1 MLTKERIQQSFDRL
15 MEVMAPIA
23 KHADHQA
30 TRRCPYKNKNNRCTA
45 KFGCRN
51 QRKPEDDGLL
61 HCASDDKC
69 YDNKYLTGTTTTT
82 GKLSYVACSI

>member
-51 QRKPEDDGLL
+51 QRKPAVDGML
-61 HCASDDKC
+61 HCASDDKLD
-69 YDNKYLTGTTTTT
+69 YRNFWDMPDGQD
-82 GKLSYVACSI
+82 S

>member
-30 TRRCPYKNKNNRCTA
+30 TWRCPYKNKNNRCTA

-51 QRKPEDDGLL
+51 QRKPAVDGML
-61 HCASDDKC
+61 HCASDDKLD
-69 YDNKYLTGTTTTT
+69 YRNFWDMPDGQD
-82 GKLSYVACSI
+82 I